1 MKGLGKNERRFFVQ
15 NSERALWRY
24 SLIAPLLHRP
34 EGVSLTQLAREL
46 AAQTKRGPDG
56 EPLLV
61 STETILRWFRLYHA
75 EGLDGLENQIRSD
88 RGRPRALDAPTR
100 ALLLDLAALRGDWT
114 IKAIH
119 KEAQKRLGKAV
130 PLKPVYRLLQ
140 GRRRAGLLPD
150 ERRRRPIGIP
160 QVLWLADT
168 WYGPEVLGPGR
179 KVLKTYLI
187 AFLDDASRAVMAG
200 QFGLRDDVPHLVAVL
215 RQALL
220 ARGLPNRIITDN
232 GSNYRS

>member
-1 MKGLGKNERRFFVQ
+1 MQ

-46 AAQTKRGPDG
+46 AAQAKRGPDG

-61 STETILRWFRLYHA
+61 STETILRWFRLYQA
-75 EGLDGLENQIRSD
+75 EGLGGLENQIRSD
-88 RGRPRALDAPTR
+88 RGRPRALDAETR
-100 ALLLDLAALRGDWT
+100 TVLLDLAALNGDWT

-119 KEAQKRLGKAV
+119 KEAQKKFGKAL

-140 GRRRAGLLPD
+140 GRRREGLLPD

-168 WYGPEVLGPGR
+168 WHGPL
-179 KVLKTYLI
+179 
-187 AFLDDASRAVMAG
+187 
-200 QFGLRDDVPHLVAVL
+200 
-215 RQALL
+215 
-220 ARGLPNRIITDN
+220 
-232 GSNYRS
+232 